1 MSKWGDD
8 RRKYIPQ
15 ARSSSLIMSLMRSV
29 LLLYLSKWMSS
40 FEIIFCCLPNMCR
53 GLRFRSAS
61 GAASETLTARP
72 A

>member
-1 MSKWGDD
+1 
-8 RRKYIPQ
+8 
-15 ARSSSLIMSLMRSV
+15 MSLMRSV

-61 GAASETLTARP
+61 GTASETLTARP